1 MRLEFTGEEQS
12 FREEVRSFLREQ
24 LSSDISGKVLN
35 GYELGREDYVVWQR
49 RLHDRGW
56 GGMGWPVE
64 FGGTGWNSVQQY
76 IFEEESALAGGPR
89 LIPFG
94 TKMVAPVI
102 MAFGS
107 AAQQRRFLPKISSG
121 EEWWCQGYSEPGA
134 GSDLASLKT
143 RAVRDGEHYIVN
155 GQKTWNTLGQYADWI
170 FCLVR
175 TEPSAKQ
182 QSGITFLLI
191 DMKSPGITVRPIM
204 LLDGGHEVNEVWF
217 ENVRVPVENR
227 IGEENRGWTYA
238 KFLLGHERT
247 NIAGIGIAKRELA
260 RLKRIASLER
270 RRGRPLLEDALFAA
284 QIAQVEVD
292 LWALEITNLRV
303 LSAERRSAAAAGP
316 EASILKIKGTE
327 IHQSISELMMRAVG
341 PYALPYRR
349 EAMEAGWQFDAARD
363 PPGPRYAS
371 TLAAAYLNQRKLSIF
386 GGTNEIQK
394 NIISKMIVGL

>member
-1 MRLEFTGEEQS
+1 MRLEFTDEEQS

-24 LSSDISGKVLN
+24 LSPDISAKVLN
-35 GYELGREDYVVWQR
+35 GYELGRDDYLLWQR
-49 RLHDRGW
+49 RLHQRGW

-107 AAQQRRFLPKISSG
+107 AAQQQRFLPKISAG

-134 GSDLASLKT
+134 GSDLAS
-143 RAVRDGEHYIVN
+143 
-155 GQKTWNTLGQYADWI
+155 
-170 FCLVR
+170 F
-175 TEPSAKQ
+175 
-182 QSGITFLLI
+182 
-191 DMKSPGITVRPIM
+191 TVRPIM

-217 ENVRVPVENR
+217 ENVRVPIENR

-260 RLKRIASLER
+260 RLKSIAARER
-270 RRGRPLLEDALFAA
+270 QHGRPLIEDPLFAA
-284 QIAQVEVD
+284 QIAQAEVD

-303 LSAERRSAAAAGP
+303 LSAERRSPAAGP

-327 IHQSISELMMRAVG
+327 IHQSISELLMRAVG
-341 PYALPYRR
+341 PYALPFRR
-349 EAMEAGWQFDAARD
+349 EAMEAGWQFDPTRE

-371 TLAAAYLNQRKLSIF
+371 TLAAAYFNQRKLSIF

>member
-1 MRLEFTGEEQS
+1 MRLEFSDEELS
-12 FREEVRSFLREQ
+12 FREEVRSFLRQQ
-24 LSSDISGKVLN
+24 LPPNIREKVLN
-35 GYELGREDYVVWQR
+35 GHELGREDHLQWQR
-49 RLHDRGW
+49 RLHQRGW
-56 GGMGWPVE
+56 GGMGWPTE
-64 FGGTGWNSVQQY
+64 FGGAGWNSLQQY
-76 IFEEESALAGGPR
+76 IFEEESALAGAPR

-102 MAFGS
+102 MTFGS
-107 AAQQRRFLPKISSG
+107 AAQQQRYLPKISAG

-143 RAVRDGEHYIVN
+143 RAVHDGDAYVVT

-175 TEPSAKQ
+175 TDPNAKQ

-204 LLDGGHEVNEVWF
+204 LLDGGHEVNEIWF

-247 NIAGIGIAKRELA
+247 NIAGIGGAKRELA
-260 RLKRIASLER
+260 RLKTIATTER
-270 RRGRPLLEDALFAA
+270 RRGRPLIEDPLFAA
-284 QIAQVEVD
+284 QIAQIEVD

-303 LSAERRSAAAAGP
+303 LSAERRSAAAGP

-327 IHQSISELMMRAVG
+327 IQQSISELMMRAVG
-341 PYALPYRR
+341 PYALPFRR
-349 EAMEAGWQFDAARD
+349 EAMEAGWQFDPGRES
-363 PPGPRYAS
+363 PGPRYAA
-371 TLAAAYLNQRKLSIF
+371 TLASAYFNQRKLSIF

-394 NIISKMIVGL
+394 NIISKMIIGL

>member
-1 MRLEFTGEEQS
+1 MRLEFTDEEQS
-12 FREEVRSFLREQ
+12 FREEVRGFLHQ
-24 LSSDISGKVLN
+24 NLSPAISQKVLN
-35 GYELGREDYVVWQR
+35 GYELGREDILEWQH
-49 RLHDRGW
+49 RLHGRGW
-56 GGMGWPVE
+56 GGMGWPKE
-64 FGGTGWNSVQQY
+64 FGGPGWNSVQQY
-76 IFEEESALAGGPR
+76 IFDEESALAGAPR

-94 TKMVAPVI
+94 IKMVAPVI
-102 MAFGS
+102 MTFGS
-107 AAQQRRFLPKISSG
+107 VAQQQRYLPKISAG

-143 RAVRDGEHYIVN
+143 RAVLDGDAYVVN

-175 TEPSAKQ
+175 TDSSAKQ

-227 IGEENRGWTYA
+227 VGEENRGWTYA

-247 NIAGIGIAKRELA
+247 NIAGIGGAKRELK
-260 RLKRIASLER
+260 RLKRIASEER
-270 RRGRPLLEDALFAA
+270 RQGRPLIEDPLIAA

-303 LSAERRSAAAAGP
+303 LSAERRSPAAGP

-327 IHQSISELMMRAVG
+327 IQQSISELMMRAVG
-341 PYALPYRR
+341 PYALPFRR
-349 EAMEAGWQFDAARD
+349 EAMEAGWQFDPAREA
-363 PPGPRYAS
+363 PGPRYAA
-371 TLAAAYLNQRKLSIF
+371 TLAAAYFNQRKLSIF

-394 NIISKMIVGL
+394 NIISKMIIGL

>member
-1 MRLEFTGEEQS
+1 MRLEFTDEEQS
-12 FREEVRSFLREQ
+12 FREEVRRFLREQ
-24 LSSDISGKVLN
+24 LSPDISEKVLN
-35 GYELGREDYVVWQR
+35 GYELSREDHVEWQR

-64 FGGTGWNSVQQY
+64 FGGPGWNSVQQY
-76 IFEEESALAGGPR
+76 IFEEESALAGAPR

-107 AAQQRRFLPKISSG
+107 AAQQKRYLPKISSG

-143 RAVRDGEHYIVN
+143 RAVLDGDAYIVN

-170 FCLVR
+170 FCLTR
-175 TEPSAKQ
+175 TDSNAKQ

-191 DMKSPGITVRPIM
+191 DMKTPGITVRPIKLM
-204 LLDGGHEVNEVWF
+204 DAGREVNEIWF

-260 RLKRIASLER
+260 RLKRIASSEQQH
-270 RRGRPLLEDALFAA
+270 GRPLIDDPLFAA
-284 QIAQVEVD
+284 QIAQAEID

-303 LSAERRSAAAAGP
+303 LSAERRSAAAGP
-316 EASILKIKGTE
+316 EASILKVRGTE
-327 IHQSISELMMRAVG
+327 IHQSISELLMRAVG
-341 PYALPYRR
+341 PYALPFRS
-349 EAMEAGWQFDAARD
+349 EAMEAGWQFDPTRES
-363 PPGPRYAS
+363 PGPRYAS
-371 TLAAAYLNQRKLSIF
+371 TLAGSYFNQRKLSIF

-394 NIISKMIVGL
+394 NIISKMIIGL

>member
-1 MRLEFTGEEQS
+1 MRLEFTDEEQS
-12 FREEVRSFLREQ
+12 FREDVRSFLRER
-24 LSSDISGKVLN
+24 LSADISGKVLA
-35 GYELGREDYVVWQR
+35 GYELGREEHLLWQR
-49 RLHDRGW
+49 RLHERGW
-56 GGMGWPVE
+56 GGMSWPVE
-64 FGGTGWNSVQQY
+64 FGGPGWNSVQQY

-102 MAFGS
+102 MAFGTV
-107 AAQQRRFLPKISSG
+107 AQQQRFLPKISAG

-143 RAVRDGEHYIVN
+143 RAVREGDHYVVD

-175 TEPSAKQ
+175 TDAQAKQ

-191 DMKSPGITVRPIM
+191 DMKSPGITVRPIT
-204 LLDGGHEVNEVWF
+204 LLDGGHEVNEIWF
-217 ENVRVPVENR
+217 ENVRVPIENR

-247 NIAGIGIAKRELA
+247 SIAGIGIAKRELA
-260 RLKRIASLER
+260 RLKRIAAQESQH
-270 RRGRPLLEDALFAA
+270 GRALIEDPLFAA
-284 QIAQVEVD
+284 QIAQAEVD

-303 LSAERRSAAAAGP
+303 LSAERHSPAAGP
-316 EASILKIKGTE
+316 EASILKIRGTE

-341 PYALPYRR
+341 PYALPFRR
-349 EAMEAGWQFDAARD
+349 EAMEAGWQFDPTRE

-371 TLAAAYLNQRKLSIF
+371 ILAGSYFNQRKLSIF

-394 NIISKMIVGL
+394 NIIAKMTVGL

>member
-1 MRLEFTGEEQS
+1 MRLEFTDEEQS
-12 FREEVRSFLREQ
+12 FREEVRSFLRDK
-24 LSSDISGKVLN
+24 LSPDISGKVLE
-35 GYELGREDYVVWQR
+35 GYELGRGEHLLWQR
-49 RLHDRGW
+49 RLHERGW
-56 GGMGWPVE
+56 GGMSWPVE
-64 FGGTGWNSVQQY
+64 FGGPGWNSVQQY

-102 MAFGS
+102 MAFGT
-107 AAQQRRFLPKISSG
+107 AAQQQRFLPKISAG

-143 RAVRDGEHYIVN
+143 RAVRDGDHYVVD

-175 TEPSAKQ
+175 TDAQAKQ

-204 LLDGGHEVNEVWF
+204 LLDGGHEVNEIWF
-217 ENVRVPVENR
+217 ENVRVPVANR

-260 RLKRIASLER
+260 RLKRIASSER
-270 RRGRPLLEDALFAA
+270 RQGRPLIEDPLFAA
-284 QIAQVEVD
+284 QIAQVEID

-303 LSAERRSAAAAGP
+303 LSAERHSPAAGP
-316 EASILKIKGTE
+316 EASILKVRGTE

-341 PYALPYRR
+341 PYALPLRR
-349 EAMEAGWQFDAARD
+349 EAMEAGWQFDPTRE
-363 PPGPRYAS
+363 PPGPRYAA
-371 TLAAAYLNQRKLSIF
+371 TLAASYFNQRKLSIF

>member
-1 MRLEFTGEEQS
+1 MRLEFTDEEQS
-12 FREEVRSFLREQ
+12 FRQEVRSFLREQ
-24 LSSDISGKVLN
+24 LSSDISDKVLN
-35 GYELGREDYVVWQR
+35 GYELGREEHLEWQR
-49 RLHDRGW
+49 RLHERGW

-64 FGGTGWNSVQQY
+64 FGGPGWNSVQQY

-107 AAQQRRFLPKISSG
+107 VAQQRRFLPKISAG

-143 RAVRDGEHYIVN
+143 RAVRDGDYYVVN

-175 TEPSAKQ
+175 TDPQAKQ

-217 ENVRVPVENR
+217 ENVRVPIENR

-260 RLKRIASLER
+260 RLKRIAARER
-270 RRGRPLLEDALFAA
+270 LHGRPLIEDALFAA

-303 LSAERRSAAAAGP
+303 LSAERNSPAAGP

-327 IHQSISELMMRAVG
+327 IHQSISELLMRAVG
-341 PYALPYRR
+341 PYALPFRR
-349 EAMEAGWQFDAARD
+349 EAMEAGWQFDPSRE

-394 NIISKMIVGL
+394 NIISKMIGL